1 MLIILVVFLII
12 VSALVCISKRNRET
26 FYLAGMCIS
35 LAVMLTGI
43 MIYIAKKGGISR
55 ELNNFFFL
63 SFEIKTKIQYLL
75 ILLDQLGYIIA
86 VGRYLFPLFLMLL
99 SLHYC
104 MIPWVRERHKLIGGV
119 FVFPIGTLLVYYPK
133 VWRFLTLDN
142 NHLQTFIVRI
152 TNVWIVLYII
162 TAIVLLLFE
171 AYSIQMKFFR
181 RQFMLI
187 LIFIFSLSCL
197 YLLYFG
203 QDPAQVY
210 QFYLDNY
217 IWKQGIY
224 YMNAT
229 LSIPAYIVI
238 LMMNVLCAIIGIYS
252 LVKYAQA
259 NFTLNREEI
268 TRQRKFNVI
277 STGASVFVHSVK
289 NQLLSNRVIYK
300 RLGVLFQEKEPD
312 LMKIMEYT
320 DLLSS
325 NNEAMLARLD
335 ELYRSVKSN
344 SVHLIPVTLEELVE
358 GAIDLFHKK
367 YPDINPFVTL
377 SEGMVILAD
386 KEHLCEAVYNLLVNA
401 QDAINDADRGN
412 DGKVE
417 LKIYN
422 IRLYT
427 VIEVVDNGTGMD
439 KNTLKQIFDPF
450 YSSKNSNYNWGMG
463 LHYVRDIVNEHFGN
477 LRYESK
483 VGEGSHFYILLPKF
497 RETKDAK

>member
-1 MLIILVVFLII
+1 MLIILVVILVI
-12 VSALVCISKRNRET
+12 VSILACISKRIKES
-26 FYLAGMCIS
+26 FYLSGMCLS

-43 MIYIAKKGGISR
+43 LIYIAKKGGISR

-63 SFEIKTKIQYLL
+63 SYEIKTKIQYLL

-86 VGRYLFPLFLMLL
+86 IGRYLFPLFLMLL

-104 MIPWVRERHKLIGGV
+104 MIPWIRDRQKLLG
-119 FVFPIGTLLVYYPK
+119 FVYVLPLGTLLVYYPK
-133 VWRFLTLDN
+133 VWRILTLDN
-142 NHLQTFIVRI
+142 NQLQTFIVGS
-152 TNVWIVLYII
+152 TNLWIVLYII
-162 TAIVLLLFE
+162 IAIVLLLYE
-171 AYSIQMKFFR
+171 AYSIQMRFFR
-181 RQFMLI
+181 RQFVLT
-187 LIFIFSLSCL
+187 LIFILSLSCL

-217 IWKQGIY
+217 VWKQGIY

-229 LSIPAYIVI
+229 LSIPAYIII
-238 LMMNVLCAIIGIYS
+238 LMMNLFCAIVGIYS
-252 LVKYAQA
+252 LAKYAQV

-289 NQLLSNRVIYK
+289 NQLLANRVIYK
-300 RLGVLFQEKEPD
+300 RLGILFQEKAPD
-312 LMKIMEYT
+312 LKKIMEYT
-320 DLLSS
+320 DMLSS
-325 NNEAMLARLD
+325 NNEAMLARLN

-344 SVHLIPVTLEELVE
+344 AVHLVPVTLEDLVK
-358 GAIDLFHKK
+358 GAVDLFHKK
-367 YPDINPFVTL
+367 YPEINPIVTL
-377 SEGMVILAD
+377 SKGTVVLAD

-401 QDAINDADRGN
+401 QDAINDADRGE
-412 DGKVE
+412 DGKLE
-417 LKIYN
+417 LKCYN

-427 VIEVVDNGTGMD
+427 VIEVIDNGTGMD

-463 LHYVRDIVNEHFGN
+463 LHYVREIVKEHFGN

-483 VGEGSHFYILLPKF
+483 IGAGSHFYILLPKF
-497 RETKDAK
+497 KE